1 MSCRAHFA
9 RLHLSHVEGWC
20 PQKKR
25 KFSKKE
31 FLEIDLG
38 RHRVVVGVQTMGS
51 GKYQE
56 WVESYYVYT
65 SSDGKEW
72 DRRSAVKK
80 DSYSRTLYSD
90 ILDWWRDSLS

>member
-1 MSCRAHFA
+1 MS
-9 RLHLSHVEGWC
+9 L
-20 PQKKR
+20 R
-25 KFSKKE
+25 KESSPKKE

-38 RHRVVVGVQTMGS
+38 RLHRVVVGVQTMGS

-72 DRRSAVKK
+72 DRRNAVKK
-80 DSYSRTLYSD
+80 DSYSRTLY
-90 ILDWWRDSLS
+90 